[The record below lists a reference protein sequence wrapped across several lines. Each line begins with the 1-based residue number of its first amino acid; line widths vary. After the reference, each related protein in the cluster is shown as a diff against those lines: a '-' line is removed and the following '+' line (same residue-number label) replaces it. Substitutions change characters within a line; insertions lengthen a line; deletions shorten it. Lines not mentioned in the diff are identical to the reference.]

1 MIHLCTKRSK
11 WCALWLTARV
21 ALALWHPVA
30 MPHAPHSALSPSVTA
45 TAAVVIDS
53 TWDSVMC
60 AAMSKGCHWRQLCH
74 PSLQGLRGCDCGC
87 GKGVLRYTWLYIPT
101 YSRLNRQ
108 TRVVIDVRRVY
119 MCVCRFPAHSIK
131 CPLICSN
138 HTASGM
144 LHGHTPSPSLSLLL
158 PLIS

>member
-1 MIHLCTKRSK
+1 MHQTKQVMCLVTDCQTR
-11 WCALWLTARV
+11 ARPLT
-21 ALALWHPVA
+21 PC
-30 MPHAPHSALSPSVTA
+30 PHATCPLCRPLPSVTA
-45 TAAVVIDS
+45 SAAVVIDS
-53 TWDSVMC
+53 TWDSDMC

-108 TRVVIDVRRVY
+108 TRVVIDVRRVC

-131 CPLICSN
+131 CPLICSS
-138 HTASGM
+138 HTARGM
-144 LHGHTPSPSLSLLL
+144 LHEHTHTLSLSLYRLL